1 MLQLPTLGLGC
12 VDMSKALNDLLALL
26 PPAFNQLGT
35 IANNHSLSG
44 VTANSRVVQSGSLF
58 VGMPGMRTDG
68 GRYWQQAVDNGAT
81 AAFISQTAFQELAH
95 SATNSRCSIP
105 LFSWPDEQM
114 IQVCGQSATWMSDFP
129 AEKLSLVGV
138 TGTNGKT
145 TVTHIIEHLL
155 NASSPTTALIGT
167 LYERWPGHC
176 VEAAHTTP
184 FAPELQRSLASALK
198 AGCETAV
205 MEVSSHSLA
214 QQRVWGCTFDA
225 AVWTNLTQ
233 DHLDYHTTMEDYWA
247 AKAKLFQPPH
257 FAPSSRAIV
266 NLDDDWIR
274 RLIQSWPEDSL
285 HPWGFTLGSAADF
298 PAWTFD
304 HLLWASN
311 VSMDAAQTRAIL
323 HSPVGEFPIVAP
335 LVGRFNFANLLAAVG
350 VALHLGVKP
359 ETIQSALPTFPGVPG
374 RVAPVRVPGQFA
386 QWTRRRKSLGKKD
399 PPFTEIIVHLQVG
412 IAFYTFM
419 ADHAL

>member
-1 MLQLPTLGLGC
+1 
-12 VDMSKALNDLLALL
+12 MSKALNDLLALL

-105 LFSWPDEQM
+105 LFSWPDKQM

-198 AGCETAV
+198 AGCETAI

-214 QQRVWGCTFDA
+214 QQRVWG
-225 AVWTNLTQ
+225 
-233 DHLDYHTTMEDYWA
+233 
-247 AKAKLFQPPH
+247 
-257 FAPSSRAIV
+257 
-266 NLDDDWIR
+266 
-274 RLIQSWPEDSL
+274 
-285 HPWGFTLGSAADF
+285 
-298 PAWTFD
+298 
-304 HLLWASN
+304 
-311 VSMDAAQTRAIL
+311 
-323 HSPVGEFPIVAP
+323 
-335 LVGRFNFANLLAAVG
+335 
-350 VALHLGVKP
+350 
-359 ETIQSALPTFPGVPG
+359 
-374 RVAPVRVPGQFA
+374 
-386 QWTRRRKSLGKKD
+386 
-399 PPFTEIIVHLQVG
+399 
-412 IAFYTFM
+412 
-419 ADHAL
+419 